1 MQSSLLVQRT
11 LRLGLAWKFYPYWQ
25 VLIVLADASMKK
37 QIITNLT
44 QMNSVSMIVSAL
56 ARHVHM

>member
-1 MQSSLLVQRT
+1 MQSSLLVCRA
-11 LRLGLAWKFYPYWQ
+11 LRLGLTWKLYPYWQ